1 MAENNKYFY
10 ISGFFSLSL
19 FSLFFILF
27 FTMLLNSVKIKSY
40 ALHKNNFVSIS
51 LKNIKT
57 DQLVSKK
64 SVRKKIKAMKKPVDI
79 PSENVDVKSL
89 FSDVWTKKI
98 TNKKPKPKD
107 LKRIA
112 QLEEQIPLSQENTET
127 IQTTKEIASSS
138 NAQEVNEY
146 LAKIQAIV
154 YEHFNVPPNTQGNSV
169 KAVIELNGIGKLI
182 DFRIL
187 TYSNNDALNEEVD
200 KIKKRLLHVVF
211 PLNKENRSTQT
222 IVILTSKE

>member
-19 FSLFFILF
+19 FFLFFVLF
-27 FTMLLNSVKIKSY
+27 FMMLLSSSKIKSY
-40 ALHKNNFVSIS
+40 ALNKNNFISIS

-57 DQLVSKK
+57 DEIISKK
-64 SVRKKIKAMKKPVDI
+64 AIIHEVKSMNKPVNI
-79 PSENVDVKSL
+79 PSENIDVNNL

-98 TNKKPKPKD
+98 TKQKTKPKD

-112 QLEEQIPLSQENTET
+112 QLQEQIPLSQKNIDKIKE
-127 IQTTKEIASSS
+127 TKEVPSSS

-169 KAVIELNGIGKLI
+169 KALIELNSIGKLI

-187 TYSNNDALNEEVD
+187 TYSSNDALNDEVD
-200 KIKKRLLHVVF
+200 KIKKKLFNVVF
-211 PLNKENRSTQT
+211 PLNKENKSTKT

>member
-19 FSLFFILF
+19 FILFFILF
-27 FTMLLNSVKIKSY
+27 FMMLLGSSKIKSY
-40 ALHKNNFVSIS
+40 ALNKNNFVSIS

-57 DQLVSKK
+57 DKVISKK
-64 SVRKKIKAMKKPVDI
+64 ATTNKKKSMKKPAEI
-79 PSENVDVKSL
+79 SSENIDVNNL

-98 TNKKPKPKD
+98 TKKITKPKD

-112 QLEEQIPLSQENTET
+112 QLQEQIPLSQKNIDKIKETE
-127 IQTTKEIASSS
+127 EVPSSS

-154 YEHFNVPPNTQGNSV
+154 YEHFNVPANTQGNSV
-169 KAVIELNGIGKLI
+169 KALIELNSIGKLI

-187 TYSNNDALNEEVD
+187 TYSSNDALNDEVD
-200 KIKKRLLHVVF
+200 KIKKRLFNVVF
-211 PLNKENRSTQT
+211 PLNKENKSTKT